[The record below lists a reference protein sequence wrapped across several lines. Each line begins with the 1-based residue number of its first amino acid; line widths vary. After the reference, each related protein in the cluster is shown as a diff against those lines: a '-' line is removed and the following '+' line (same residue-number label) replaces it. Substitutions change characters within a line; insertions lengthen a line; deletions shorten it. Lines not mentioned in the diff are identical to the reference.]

1 MRSSTPNILLVNPWI
16 HDFAAYDLWAKPLGL
31 LTLAGILRAHGFRV
45 AVIDCLDRF
54 HPRAPRPSRAA
65 RFGCGPFHKRRL
77 PKPAPLADVPRHFS
91 RYGIEPEWLR
101 EDLRGVAPPDLILVT
116 SGMTYWYTGVQETI
130 ALIREVFPDP
140 PVVLGGIYATLW
152 PEHARRMSGADEVV
166 TGPGEAAVFD
176 VTARYTGY
184 QAPAHFSHDAL
195 DTYPLPALDLQR
207 RLTCIPLLTQRGCPY
222 ACAYCASQ
230 RLQPRRLRRSPAAVV
245 GELTHWHR
253 RHAAIDVALYD
264 DAFLADPDGHGL
276 PILEAIVR
284 AGLPLR
290 FHTPN
295 ALHIRGI
302 TTATAALLF
311 KAGFQ
316 TLRLGLEAVEVD
328 QPRTIDHKVTAA
340 EFTRAARILLKAG
353 FNRRQ
358 LGAYL
363 LAGLPGQSTA
373 EVLRSIDAVRAAGV
387 TPIVATYSPIPGT
400 ALWPQAVAASRYD
413 LAAEPLCTNNSV
425 FPCRREPFNWE
436 WMDALRQRVGQGP
449 H

>member
-1 MRSSTPNILLVNPWI
+1 MRNNPHILLVNPWI

-31 LTLAGILRAHGFRV
+31 LTLAGILRAHGFR
-45 AVIDCLDRF
+45 ATAIDCLDRF
-54 HPRAPRPSRAA
+54 HPRAPRRSRSAP
-65 RFGCGPFHKRRL
+65 FGCGPFHKTPL
-77 PKPAPLADVPRHFS
+77 PKPAPLGDVPRRFS

-101 EDLRGVAPPDLILVT
+101 EDLRAAAPPDLILVT

-130 ALIREVFPDP
+130 ALIREVFPDR

-152 PEHARRMSGADEVV
+152 PEHARRVSGADEVV
-166 TGPGEAAVFD
+166 TGPAEAAVLD
-176 VTARYTGY
+176 VAARFTGCRV
-184 QAPAHFSHDAL
+184 AARFSPDEL
-195 DTYPLPALDLQR
+195 DTHPLPALDLQR
-207 RLTCIPLLTQRGCPY
+207 RMTCVPLLTQRGCPY

-230 RLQPRRLRRSPAAVV
+230 QLEPRCLRRSPASVV
-245 GELTHWHR
+245 AELTHWHR

-276 PILEAIVR
+276 PVLEGIVR

-302 TTATAALLF
+302 TPATAALLF

-316 TLRLGLEAVEVD
+316 TLRLGLEAVEAD
-328 QPRTIDHKVTAA
+328 QPRTIDHKITAT
-340 EFTRAARILLKAG
+340 EFNRAARLLIDAG
-353 FNRRQ
+353 FRRRQ

-363 LAGLPGQSTA
+363 LAGLPGQETA
-373 EVLRSIDAVRAAGV
+373 EVIRSIDAVREAGV

-400 ALWPQAVAASRYD
+400 ALWSQAVASSRYD

-425 FPCRREPFNWE
+425 FPCRREPFSWE
-436 WMDALRQRVGQGP
+436 WTAALKRHVNQKRI
-449 H
+449 